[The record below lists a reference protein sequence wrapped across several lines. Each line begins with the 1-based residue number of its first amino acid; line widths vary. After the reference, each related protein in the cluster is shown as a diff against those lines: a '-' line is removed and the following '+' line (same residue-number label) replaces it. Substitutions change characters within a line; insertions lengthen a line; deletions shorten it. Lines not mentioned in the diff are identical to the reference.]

1 MYSRATTT
9 VSILRGQSTDEWGDA
24 VDNDTIVASGV
35 LASILEQK
43 TWSSPEVSTQPH
55 NYRYARLRIRSNI
68 EVQTNDRIRDE
79 RHNQTWLVTNIS
91 PLQNPVVGQDKRID
105 LMFVG

>member
-9 VSILRGQSTDEWGDA
+9 VSIYRGQSEDEWGD
-24 VDNDTIVASGV
+24 VEDNNNIVASGV

-43 TWSSPEVSTQPH
+43 IWSSPEVSTQPH
-55 NYRYARLRIRSNI
+55 NYRYARLRMRKNI
-68 EVQTNDRIRDE
+68 NVQTNDRIHDE
-79 RHNQTWLVTNIS
+79 INNQTWVITNITN
-91 PLQNPVVGQDKRID
+91 LQNPVVGQDKRID

>member
-1 MYSRATTT
+1 MYSRATTK
-9 VSILRGQSTDEWGDA
+9 VSILRGQSEDEWGDTI
-24 VDNDTIVASGV
+24 DNNTVVASGV

-55 NYRYARLRIRSNI
+55 NYRYARLRVKKGTDVR
-68 EVQTNDRIRDE
+68 TNDRIKDE
-79 RHNQTWLVTNIS
+79 RTNDIWLITNIS
-91 PLQNPVVGQDKRID
+91 PIQNPVLGQDLRID

>member
-9 VSILRGQSTDEWGDA
+9 ITIYRGQTNDEWGD
-24 VDNDTIVASGV
+24 VEDNDNIVASGV

-43 TWSSPEVSTQPH
+43 IWSSPEVSTQPH
-55 NYRYARLRIRSNI
+55 NYRYARLRVKKGTDI
-68 EVQTNDRIRDE
+68 QTNDRIYDE
-79 RHNQTWLVTNIS
+79 RFGQTWIITNIS
-91 PLQNPVVGQDKRID
+91 QLQNPALGQDKRID

>member
-1 MYSRATTT
+1 MYSRATTK
-9 VSILRGQSTDEWGDA
+9 VSILRGESTDEWGDP

-35 LASILEQK
+35 IASILEQK
-43 TWSSPEVSTQPH
+43 TWSSPEVSTQPR
-55 NYRYARLRIRSNI
+55 NNI
-68 EVQTNDRIRDE
+68 EVLVNDRIKDE
-79 RHNQTWLVTNIS
+79 RNNQTWIITNIS

>member
-1 MYSRATTT
+1 MYSRATTKVT
-9 VSILRGQSTDEWGDA
+9 IYRGQSEDEWGDA

-43 TWSSPEVSTQPH
+43 IWSSPEVSTQPH
-55 NYRYARLRIRSNI
+55 NYRYARLRMRKNI
-68 EVQTNDRIRDE
+68 NVQTNDRIHDE
-79 RHNQTWLVTNIS
+79 VNNQTWLITNITN
-91 PLQNPVVGQDKRID
+91 LQNPVVGQDKRID